1 MTDKFTIVLFRTY
14 AELRAE
20 ASRSFFGVLWWV
32 VEPIIYMLAF
42 YFVFSAVR
50 GIEGIDYIAFL
61 LVGLVSWKWFASGL
75 SQVSNAVQ
83 SNYGLINQIY
93 LPKDT
98 FIYIPLFLNFIKFCI
113 VFFVLLV
120 FLLITE
126 HSISFAWFG
135 LPVIIFAQFMLILGV
150 GSLLA
155 SVLPLFPDIKIL
167 IENAL
172 LMLFFMSGIFFNIN
186 EVGGTRGEILRL
198 NPVGILLDDYRSV
211 LLHGKLP
218 GFDVLAITT
227 LISLALYLLSLVIL
241 KRFDKVYPKIILR

>member
-1 MTDKFTIVLFRTY
+1 
-14 AELRAE
+14 
-20 ASRSFFGVLWWV
+20 
-32 VEPIIYMLAF
+32 MLAF

>member
-1 MTDKFTIVLFRTY
+1 
-14 AELRAE
+14 
-20 ASRSFFGVLWWV
+20 
-32 VEPIIYMLAF
+32 
-42 YFVFSAVR
+42 
-50 GIEGIDYIAFL
+50 
-61 LVGLVSWKWFASGL
+61 
-75 SQVSNAVQ
+75 
-83 SNYGLINQIY
+83 
-93 LPKDT
+93 
-98 FIYIPLFLNFIKFCI
+98 
-113 VFFVLLV
+113 VLLV